1 MVTLRRMRI
10 TRTIAFVTAGGVYGL
25 IVLGAVVRITG
36 SGMGCGD
43 DWPMCNGR
51 LIPSLSD
58 LPTLI
63 EWTHRLVALIVS
75 VMVASLAAL
84 TWLRRSEP
92 GMAGPGGP
100 LRPALLAVVLLVV
113 QIMLGA
119 ITVWLELP
127 PATVVLHL
135 GTAMALLAVV
145 LVSGLRAA
153 ARVSASPSP
162 AQNAAAGRDAPW
174 AVTAAV
180 LGAITI
186 LLGGVTASVHAG
198 PACQGFPLC
207 SGQWWP
213 AAPSGLPAIHW
224 VHRLAA
230 YGLFAY
236 LLLILALPS
245 RAALAFKR
253 PIWLALALAVVQIAV
268 AAAMVL
274 LALPTGWRALHAAV
288 GTLVWIA
295 LVWWL
300 WTARQ
305 PHAASA

>member
-1 MVTLRRMRI
+1 MVTLRLMQAI
-10 TRTIAFVTAGGVYGL
+10 RTIAFLTAGAVYGL

-43 DWPMCNGR
+43 HWPMCNGR
-51 LIPSLSD
+51 LIPSLRD

-75 VMVASLAAL
+75 LMIASLAAL
-84 TWLRRSEP
+84 TWRRRSEP
-92 GMAGPGGP
+92 GVAGPGGP
-100 LRPALLAVVLLVV
+100 LRPAMLAVALLVV

-119 ITVWLELP
+119 VTVWLELP

-145 LVSGLRAA
+145 MVSGFRAGVPA
-153 ARVSASPSP
+153 FGSPSSQGKP
-162 AQNAAAGRDAPW
+162 AVSPEAPS
-174 AVTAAV
+174 ALIAAV
-180 LGAITI
+180 LGGTAV
-186 LLGGVTASVHAG
+186 LLGGVTASMHAG

-213 AAPSGLPAIHW
+213 ATPSGLPVIHW

-230 YGLFAY
+230 YGLLVY
-236 LLLILALPS
+236 LGVLAAGPG
-245 RAALAFKR
+245 RRVLASKR
-253 PIWLALALAVVQIAV
+253 PLRLVLAIVATQIGL

-274 LALPTGWRALHAAV
+274 LALPAGWRALHAGV
-288 GTLVWIA
+288 GTLVWAA

-305 PHAASA
+305 ARAAIA

>member
-1 MVTLRRMRI
+1 MVTLRLMQAI
-10 TRTIAFVTAGGVYGL
+10 RTIAFVTAGAVYGL

-43 DWPMCNGR
+43 HWPMCNGR
-51 LIPSLSD
+51 LIPSLRD

-75 VMVASLAAL
+75 LMVASLAVL
-84 TWLRRSEP
+84 TWRRRSEP
-92 GMAGPGGP
+92 GVAGPGGP
-100 LRPALLAVVLLVV
+100 LRPAMLAVALLLI

-119 ITVWLELP
+119 VTVWLELP

-145 LVSGLRAA
+145 MVSGFRAGVPTPGSPRPQGNPA
-153 ARVSASPSP
+153 VSA
-162 AQNAAAGRDAPW
+162 DASS
-174 AVTAAV
+174 ALIAAV
-180 LGAITI
+180 LGGIAV
-186 LLGGVTASVHAG
+186 LLGGVTASMHAG

-213 AAPSGLPAIHW
+213 AAPSGLPLIHW
-224 VHRLAA
+224 THRLAA
-230 YGLFAY
+230 YGLLAY
-236 LLLILALPS
+236 LVVLGLGPG
-245 RAALAFKR
+245 RALASR
-253 PIWLALALAVVQIAV
+253 RRIWLVVALVLTQVAV

-274 LALPTGWRALHAAV
+274 LALPAGWRALHAAV
-288 GTLVWIA
+288 GTLVWA
-295 LVWWL
+295 AVVWWL

-305 PHAASA
+305 ARAAIA